1 MLNNKGNV
9 MVIDDPVLLLESI
22 HKGFFTD
29 SVDHTRYAIGV
40 FVYLVDRALA
50 EELSILVSCVIQ
62 MGTDVSFRFRTVQMR
77 EDAVNID
84 PLSYSGIPLQPELV
98 IPQFCLSDK
107 DQSHGALGIKFK
119 IEQETEFFYGFSFK
133 EMCLIQYAY
142 YFFMLYPMD
151 DLYFLM
157 KLFFCFTKAEL

>member
-50 EELSILVSCVIQ
+50 
-62 MGTDVSFRFRTVQMR
+62 
-77 EDAVNID
+77 
-84 PLSYSGIPLQPELV
+84 
-98 IPQFCLSDK
+98 
-107 DQSHGALGIKFK
+107 
-119 IEQETEFFYGFSFK
+119 
-133 EMCLIQYAY
+133 
-142 YFFMLYPMD
+142 
-151 DLYFLM
+151 
-157 KLFFCFTKAEL
+157 